1 MIRRTFSSANRGDFG
16 EDFDGD
22 DPNPM
27 EMVANLSDV
36 MLVLAVA
43 LMVAI
48 VAHWNV
54 DVTKSVQIDESNM
67 TAIEADISEQS
78 AQSADGSSE
87 YEEVGTV
94 YRNKETG
101 EMYVVG

>member
-1 MIRRTFSSANRGDFG
+1 MIRRTFSVANRAEDPDG
-16 EDFDGD
+16 EV
-22 DPNPM
+22 NPM

-48 VAHWNV
+48 IARWGV
-54 DVTKSVQIDESNM
+54 DMESIVQIDSSNM
-67 TAIEADISEQS
+67 TPIEADISDS
-78 AQSADGSSE
+78 VDTASADGESE

-94 YRNKETG
+94 YKKKDTDELF
-101 EMYVVG
+101 VVGG